1 MKSRKNVSRKKMA
14 RHKTSM
20 RRNSRRTHSGR
31 RRFTR
36 IKRGG
41 MMRLARTLLYH
52 DILPLLSKAKVTI
65 NIGRDPTPD
74 EHAITK
80 ENERVY
86 ETILGIPVDD
96 GIKESIKNLRE
107 ELENPVKTADKWS
120 SILKAHH
127 TIIKKLEEE
136 KKKQLAKQATGLMVV
151 GTSAF
156 TPNHKETAIKAS
168 FLKVGPGAA
177 SGAGAASSSDSPFNE
192 FINPPLTFSPN
203 PERYPDYSTKTTE
216 PKNPDDKSKFK
227 PKPAEQLDYGTPP
240 RNPFDNGELPINSP
254 YFSPPPPDQSAN
266 LENENPQLLLSPG
279 PEVRKLRF

>member
-1 MKSRKNVSRKKMA
+1 MA
-14 RHKTSM
+14 HKTKT
-20 RRNSRRTHSGR
+20 RRSRGRTHSGR

-52 DILPLLSKAKVTI
+52 DILPLLSKARVTI

-136 KKKQLAKQATGLMVV
+136 KKKQLAKQTKGMMVV
-151 GTSAF
+151 GKAF
-156 TPNHKETAIKAS
+156 IPSPPDRLIAS
-168 FLKVGPGAA
+168 GAGV
-177 SGAGAASSSDSPFNE
+177 GAGAASGGLSPIAS
-192 FINPPLTFSPN
+192 FINPPFSSPK
-203 PERYPDYSTKTTE
+203 PERYPVYSTATVTPAK
-216 PKNPDDKSKFK
+216 PPHKSETR
-227 PKPAEQLDYGTPP
+227 PPNDGLAIIGTPL
-240 RNPFDNGELPINSP
+240 RPFELDVSITSP
-254 YFSPPPPDQSAN
+254 KSPPPLSVREKKSN
-266 LENENPQLLLSPG
+266 FLLSPSPSPG
-279 PEVRKLRF
+279 PYKQLKFDDATTLQP